1 MPDSESSKPVERLRA
16 DPLKVAASA
25 DPVVARRLDEERR
38 AVAGTEPETEVV
50 DASVQRD
57 ETQAVDEERAEAER
71 QERERQDAAQAQAE
85 QVEASRIEAE
95 RVAAAHIVLGTQTAS
110 SIPMTQPAPLV
121 DGFVEARPADD
132 EPPQP
137 DKAPEVSTQ
146 PEAVIDEP
154 GALTTPKTK
163 SVATKV
169 SVKTAGELA
178 AEADRREVERD
189 KADEAQVAASNE
201 SSHNLYAM
209 AESTPVRPEKAPKA
223 SRPTKTPKP
232 PRERSANRDR
242 NWRVAAGIVGTVGL
256 VCSVILAAG
265 ALLFALGADQGS
277 GFVGSIADLCNF
289 LVGPLSDLFNF
300 SGRNAETKQAL
311 VTWGLGSMIYLLAS
325 RLVQSL
331 LMRRVQGR

>member
-1 MPDSESSKPVERLRA
+1 M
-16 DPLKVAASA
+16 
-25 DPVVARRLDEERR
+25 
-38 AVAGTEPETEVV
+38 AGTEPETEVV

-71 QERERQDAAQAQAE
+71 QERERQDAEQAQAE
-85 QVEASRIEAE
+85 Q
-95 RVAAAHIVLGTQTAS
+95 VAAAHIVLGTQTAS

-137 DKAPEVSTQ
+137 DKAPEVSAQ

-154 GALTTPKTK
+154 GALATPKTK

-201 SSHNLYAM
+201 SSHN
-209 AESTPVRPEKAPKA
+209 
-223 SRPTKTPKP
+223 
-232 PRERSANRDR
+232 
-242 NWRVAAGIVGTVGL
+242 
-256 VCSVILAAG
+256 
-265 ALLFALGADQGS
+265 
-277 GFVGSIADLCNF
+277 
-289 LVGPLSDLFNF
+289 
-300 SGRNAETKQAL
+300 
-311 VTWGLGSMIYLLAS
+311 
-325 RLVQSL
+325 
-331 LMRRVQGR
+331 